1 MTGRTTITR
10 LLAAG
15 TLVLASATAAH
26 AGSTRAAATCDGLT
40 ATVVGTADDDV
51 LTGTPGDDVIA
62 ALGGNDEVDAGAGDD
77 VVCGDA
83 GADVLT
89 GGEGDDR
96 LFGGTNGRVPLFES
110 EPEPQGDTVVP
121 GPGDD
126 LVDVGVN
133 TVLRSDGYGSP
144 DTIDFSTS
152 AAGVVVDLVAGTATG
167 DGADT
172 VVLAQPVPTSGAVVE
187 VLGSTHGDTLLGTE
201 GPDQLIG
208 KGGGDRIEGRG
219 GDDFVVND
227 WDEYAPARGEDADDV
242 FIGGEGDDYLD
253 STGGTDV
260 LLGGPGVDG
269 LRKEG
274 GPSTLDGGPGRD
286 RLEVYL
292 GRGRHALTGGPG
304 RDEVLLAVLD
314 TGPLTRGVLDHARE
328 RFVVRFGHR
337 DPVRSVVADVERVV
351 MPHNRGRWTYLGTP
365 GDDRVGGGAPY
376 TARGRGGDDVLVGS
390 YADDVLLGGPGD
402 DVARGG
408 GGTDRCRAEDARHCE
423 RRR

>member
-1 MTGRTTITR
+1 MTVRSTAVR
-10 LLAAG
+10 LLGAA
-15 TLVLASATAAH
+15 LLAVPSTGAAP
-26 AGSTRAAATCDGLT
+26 ARAAVPTCEGRPATI
-40 ATVVGTADDDV
+40 VGTAGDDE
-51 LTGTPGDDVIA
+51 LTGTSGDDVIV
-62 ALGGNDEVDAGAGDD
+62 ALDGNDEVDAGAGDD

-83 GADVLT
+83 GADVLA

-96 LFGGTNGRVPLFES
+96 VLGGTNGLAPLLES
-110 EPEPQGDTVVP
+110 EPEPRGDTLVP

-126 LVDVGVN
+126 LVDAGVN
-133 TVLRSDGYGSP
+133 TVLRDDGWNSP
-144 DTIDFSTS
+144 DTIDFSGS
-152 AAGVVVDLVAGTATG
+152 AAGVTVDLLAGIATG
-167 DGADT
+167 EGTDT
-172 VVLAQPVPTSGAVVE
+172 VVVAQPVPTSGAVVE
-187 VLGSTHGDTLLGTE
+187 VLGSTHADTVLGTD

-208 KGGGDRIEGRG
+208 KGGGDRIDGRG
-219 GDDFVVND
+219 GDDLVMND
-227 WDEYAPARGEDADDV
+227 WDEYSPARGEDADDV
-242 FIGGEGDDYLD
+242 FVGGEGDDWLD

-260 LLGGPGVDG
+260 LLGGPGDDG

-274 GPSTLDGGPGRD
+274 GRSTLDGGTGRD

-292 GRGRHALTGGPG
+292 GPGRHDLTGGPG

-337 DPVRSVVADVERVV
+337 DPVRAVVADVERVS

-365 GDDRVGGGAPY
+365 GDDHVSGGAAY

-390 YADDVLLGGPGD
+390 YDDDVLLGGPGR

-408 GGTDRCRAEDARHCE
+408 RGTDRCRAEDARHCE
-423 RRR
+423 RGS